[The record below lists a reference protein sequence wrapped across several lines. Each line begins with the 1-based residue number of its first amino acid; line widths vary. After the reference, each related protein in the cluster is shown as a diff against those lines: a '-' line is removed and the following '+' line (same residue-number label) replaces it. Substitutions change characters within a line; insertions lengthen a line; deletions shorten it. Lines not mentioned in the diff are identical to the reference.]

1 MFKNVLSVMEKYLEQ
16 RKRVQESKTKKLKI
30 PSFIHSFFHSLSHST
45 SNSQTFT
52 STSAFRI

>member
-30 PSFIHSFFHSLSHST
+30 S
-45 SNSQTFT
+45 
-52 STSAFRI
+52 